1 MHDAVQLQLANYV
14 VCSYTTA
21 GAKISRSMVLV
32 GPCRLGFADDPTK
45 LVKLKGVLD
54 ACLPWVP

>member
-14 VCSYTTA
+14 ACSYTTA

-32 GPCRLGFADDPTK
+32 GPCRLGFADDQTK

-54 ACLPWVP
+54 V